1 MKGQPYFG
9 SSVTAALFHAFS
21 LPAFLTL

>member
-9 SSVTAALFHAFS
+9 SSITAALFDAFS